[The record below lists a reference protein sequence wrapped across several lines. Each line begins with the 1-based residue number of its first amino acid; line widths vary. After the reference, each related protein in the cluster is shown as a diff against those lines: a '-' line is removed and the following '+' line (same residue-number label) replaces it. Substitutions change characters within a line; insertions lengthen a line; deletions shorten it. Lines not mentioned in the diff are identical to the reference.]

1 MKCPKC
7 GKENANDDIFCI
19 YCGAKLNPG
28 AGNPGTSD
36 PGADRTEPAREKRE
50 VSDILTEFLPRLAAR
65 EEYKGKFVIA
75 PNIDNENCRQVVGEL
90 LDVGFLGTKG
100 LRECG
105 ETAIESIL
113 ECGERIQGAYV
124 SGFGKLNYMPTVLI
138 FSDRAL
144 YAFWNN
150 AAAWYLR
157 DSGGKKKFV
166 YGCKCRYDAIDK
178 VSVLPSKVGEGVT
191 GLGTGKVSCSLRNSE
206 ELFQFTFEKKYIH
219 GEALAEMVR
228 LLAAN

>member
-1 MKCPKC
+1 
-7 GKENANDDIFCI
+7 
-19 YCGAKLNPG
+19 
-28 AGNPGTSD
+28 
-36 PGADRTEPAREKRE
+36 
-50 VSDILTEFLPRLAAR
+50 
-65 EEYKGKFVIA
+65 
-75 PNIDNENCRQVVGEL
+75 
-90 LDVGFLGTKG
+90 
-100 LRECG
+100 
-105 ETAIESIL
+105 
-113 ECGERIQGAYV
+113 
-124 SGFGKLNYMPTVLI
+124 MPTVLI